1 MENINKIIEFI
12 KEIENLKS
20 VTRTAWTKT
29 GRRESTAEHSWRLAM
44 LLMVLEED
52 FKDIDINKAIKM
64 SLVHDLGELY
74 DGDISATLQHDNDN
88 KSEMEE
94 RAMNRMLKV
103 LPESISK
110 QIYDLWAEYNKCA
123 TKEAKLVKAMDKL
136 ETIVQHNQGTNPK
149 DFDYEFNLTYG
160 KKYFEDD
167 DTLLLSLISTA
178 KQLVMDVGRMDEE
191 RFSEN
196 EDVVRTAMLYTVSYL
211 YENRNTADFSKL
223 TLTLRAMLFAQREGV
238 M

>member
-29 GRRESTAEHSWRLAM
+29 GRRESMAEHSWRLAM

-167 DTLLLSLISTA
+167 DTLKYMRNII
-178 KQLVMDVGRMDEE
+178 DEDTKNKIK
-191 RFSEN
+191 S
-196 EDVVRTAMLYTVSYL
+196 AY
-211 YENRNTADFSKL
+211 
-223 TLTLRAMLFAQREGV
+223 
-238 M
+238 